1 MPAQGVYREEICW
14 VLGIYNCGYN
24 TNETLVPYWSHLYFH
39 FWNISWH
46 HLFKL
51 WVFYCCKLVDF
62 WINILHHLQFC
73 PIHWIAHESY
83 RLYKN
88 MVNISRNHWISKFK
102 QEFFY
107 QNRVH
112 QFKYIPVFTNFELL
126 QSIQNKNLKIYK
138 KTILFSSL
146 NTQFYESRI
155 FCLFTFWV
163 FFPDKNFKLI

>member
-1 MPAQGVYREEICW
+1 MLAQGVYREEICW

-62 WINILHHLQFC
+62 WINILHYLQC
-73 PIHWIAHESY
+73 CSIYWIAHKSH

-102 QEFFY
+102 REFLY
-107 QNRVH
+107 QNQVH
-112 QFKYIPVFTNFELL
+112 QFKYIPVFTNFELFV
-126 QSIQNKNLKIYK
+126 S
-138 KTILFSSL
+138 FSSL

-163 FFPDKNFKLI
+163 VFFQIKVLN

>member
-1 MPAQGVYREEICW
+1 MYPQAWNFTIGVAILVANKKQHQNIVRKLCLKIMPAQGVYREEICW

-62 WINILHHLQFC
+62 WINILHYLQFC
-73 PIHWIAHESY
+73 PIHWIAHEPY

-112 QFKYIPVFTNFELL
+112 QFKYILMYLFLR
-126 QSIQNKNLKIYK
+126 
-138 KTILFSSL
+138 IL
-146 NTQFYESRI
+146 N
-155 FCLFTFWV
+155 CCKV
-163 FFPDKNFKLI
+163 FFW